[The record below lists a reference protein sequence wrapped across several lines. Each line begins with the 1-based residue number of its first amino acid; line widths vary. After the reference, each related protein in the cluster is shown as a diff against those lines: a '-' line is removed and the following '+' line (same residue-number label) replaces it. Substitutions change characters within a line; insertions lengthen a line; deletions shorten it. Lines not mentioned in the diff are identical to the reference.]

1 MSQARA
7 LIKKYLDKFH
17 PGFRNRLETNPND
30 AIKFTKSALVPK
42 QYEQKSSSLPAP
54 LLKSI
59 VRVNFNVSPPWRYR
73 SYKNFYLS
81 YSSAANRRIDF
92 SCSSDIIA
100 NYITFKSGKKGLNS
114 ISDGQNGKRI
124 ITDDSSDV
132 IFLSRL

>member
-7 LIKKYLDKFH
+7 IIKKYLDKFH
-17 PGFRNRLETNPND
+17 PGFRTRLDSDPNA
-30 AIKFTKSALVPK
+30 AIKFTKLDLVPK
-42 QYEQKSSSLPAP
+42 QFEQKSSSLPAP
-54 LLKSI
+54 LLRSI

-100 NYITFKSGKKGLNS
+100 NYITFKKGRNGLKS
-114 ISDGQNGKRI
+114 ISDSQNRNGSK
-124 ITDDSSDV
+124 
-132 IFLSRL
+132 